1 MLLISK
7 VDFFL
12 SICFLK
18 SLKLNIVGE
27 PVDAGLLKVLN
38 LYRYSLFVIGYSLLV
53 IGPVRNQIEFYV
65 SLIIEWTH
73 KRKNS
78 HYISMIR

>member
-38 LYRYSLFVIGYSLLV
+38 LYRYSLFVIGYWPGKESDRILCV
-53 IGPVRNQIEFYV
+53 TDYRVDA
-65 SLIIEWTH
+65 
-73 KRKNS
+73 
-78 HYISMIR
+78 